1 MAVAGCGT
9 HQAVVLDRSGAT
21 VAVANVLTSVE
32 WTRVLDGVSTAQA
45 VIQPDGDCCGRLGRV
60 STWRCRLV
68 IFRDGK
74 YCWDGPITGITWSLG
89 QVEIRAQD
97 VLAWLGDR
105 WPHENKTFT
114 TADLAEIAQWLIQDG
129 YRPDDPGHTVEVVG
143 PAGVLGSR
151 SYSAGVGQT
160 LDHLA
165 QLAEVGVDFTA
176 IGSKILLLPE
186 THLATVGRLSD
197 TDMPEGLQVSE
208 DGAGL
213 VTRWAVAGS
222 EESGAIGIAGG
233 VDPYYGL
240 HERYVE
246 QNEITDQASAD
257 EAARARQRTTSTV
270 PVVID
275 TQQVT
280 ISPLAA
286 IDVPSLVPGWCLD
299 ITSASTCR
307 TVRQRL
313 KITGVRVA
321 ETGGDENSPGAESV
335 QVQVAASGA
344 ETP

>member
-9 HQAVVLDRSGAT
+9 HQAVILDRAGAT
-21 VAVANVLTSVE
+21 VAVANVLTEIE
-32 WTRVLDGVSTAQA
+32 WTRTLDEVSTARA
-45 VIQPDGDCCGRLGRV
+45 VIMPDGDCCGRLGRI

-68 IFRDGK
+68 VFRDGR

-97 VLAWLGDR
+97 VLAWLGNR
-105 WPHENKTFT
+105 VPHADKTFT
-114 TADLAEIAQWLIQDG
+114 GADLTEIAEWLIEDG
-129 YRPDDPGHTVEVVG
+129 YAPDDPGHTVDVVDR
-143 PAGVLGSR
+143 AGISGSR
-151 SYSAGVGQT
+151 VYSTSIGQT

-165 QLAEVGVDFTA
+165 QLAEAGLDYTA

-186 THLATVGRLSD
+186 THLVPVGRLSD
-197 TDMPEGLQVSE
+197 TDLPDGLEVSE
-208 DGAGL
+208 NGSSLA
-213 VTRWAVAGS
+213 TRWLVAGS
-222 EESGAIGIAGG
+222 DSSGVIGEAGG

-246 QNEITDQASAD
+246 QTEITDQTSAD
-257 EAARARQRTTSTV
+257 EAARARGRASVPV

-275 TQQVT
+275 TQSVT
-280 ISPLAA
+280 ISPEAA

-313 KITGVRVA
+313 KITGVTVQ
-321 ETGGDENSPGAESV
+321 ETGGDDDKPGSESV
-335 QVQVAASGA
+335 KVQVAASGA